1 MFWLCLLQAVLA
13 EEPTIILEVE
23 LGPIERAWMLEM
35 RSGKS
40 VIQVLCADDG
50 VSPDRVMNDHR
61 ATCTGAAP
69 GHEMTL
75 LLRDGRQERTAKV
88 SWPKDVDVLQARW
101 RPDGV
106 TIASW
111 PLLPAVSKEELSPG
125 PVARR
130 AVEDMLDATDAGQL
144 PVSVS
149 QKEGSANFWISGLC
163 LLAVL
168 GVCWRI
174 VSLGEDI
181 PHATVLESLGPEL
194 VHREASALGTAIEEA
209 ACRGAVLV
217 VAHEEAALP
226 ESAHPG
232 PVLRATSSD
241 VIDLL
246 DALSALQRRDPL
258 MPPTLV
264 VQAAL
269 LSHEDGLGVD
279 PLEALERGLPPG
291 VRAVVLDA

>member
-1 MFWLCLLQAVLA
+1 MFWLCLLQVALA

-35 RSGKS
+35 RTGTSA
-40 VIQVLCADDG
+40 VQVPCADDG

-61 ATCTGAAP
+61 ATCSGIAP

-106 TIASW
+106 TVASW
-111 PLLPAVSKEELSPG
+111 PLLPAVSAEKPSPDPG
-125 PVARR
+125 AGR
-130 AVEDMLDATDAGQL
+130 AVEDMLDATDAEQL

-149 QKEGSANFWISGLC
+149 QKDGNASFWISGLG

-174 VSLGEDI
+174 VSLGQDI
-181 PHATVLESLGPEL
+181 PHVAALGTLESGLE
-194 VHREASALGTAIEEA
+194 HREASALGAAIAEA

-217 VAHEEAALP
+217 VAAEEVGLP
-226 ESAHPG
+226 SNAHPG

-264 VQAAL
+264 VQAGL
-269 LSHEDGLGVD
+269 LSHQDGLGVA
-279 PLEALERGLPPG
+279 PIEALERGLPPG

>member
-1 MFWLCLLQAVLA
+1 MFWLCLLQVALA

-35 RSGKS
+35 RTDKS
-40 VIQVLCADDG
+40 VVQVPCADDG

-61 ATCTGAAP
+61 ATCTGTAP

-88 SWPKDVDVLQARW
+88 SWPADVDVLQARW

-106 TIASW
+106 TVASW
-111 PLLPAVSKEELSPG
+111 PLLPAVSSEEPSPG
-125 PVARR
+125 PGAGR
-130 AVEDMLDATDAGQL
+130 AVEDMLDATDAEQL
-144 PVSVS
+144 PVRVS
-149 QKEGSANFWISGLC
+149 EKEGNASFWISGLG

-181 PHATVLESLGPEL
+181 PHVAMPETTGPGLE
-194 VHREASALGTAIEEA
+194 HREEAGLGEAIEEA
-209 ACRGAVLV
+209 ARRGAVLV
-217 VAHEEAALP
+217 VAGEEVSLP
-226 ESAHPG
+226 SNAHPG

-264 VQAAL
+264 VQAGF
-269 LSHEDGLGVD
+269 LSHQDGLGVA

-291 VRAVVLDA
+291 VRAVVLGA